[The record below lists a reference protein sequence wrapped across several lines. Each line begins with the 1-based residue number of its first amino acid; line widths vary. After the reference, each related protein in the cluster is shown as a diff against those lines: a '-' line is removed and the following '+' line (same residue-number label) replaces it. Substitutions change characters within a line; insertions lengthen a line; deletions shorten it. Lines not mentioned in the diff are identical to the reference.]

1 LIARDSFRHFKF
13 SIQCVISMDIEEKIK
28 EIEEEIRRT
37 PYNKATAHHI
47 GKLKAKLS
55 RLREEAV
62 SRRARKGKGFHVKRS
77 GDATIVLVGFPSV
90 GKSTLLNIITNA
102 QAKVGEYQFTTL
114 DVIPAVME
122 YKGAKIQVLDIPGII
137 PGASKGKG
145 RGREVLSVARN
156 ADLIVMIIDIL
167 NPKQRN
173 IILEELRNVGIR
185 PDEKPPDIKVKR
197 KKRGGIHVSTTVELS
212 HLNEK
217 IIRSILNE
225 YGIHNAEVLIRDNA
239 TIDQFIDV
247 IEANRV
253 YIPTLTVFNKVDLVE
268 EEYLRSIRDK
278 IPESIFISAKEKI
291 NINALR
297 EKIFEKLNLIRVYL
311 KPPRGEP
318 DYEEPLII
326 RKSATVKDVCG
337 KLHRD
342 FIRKFRHA
350 RVWGDSVKFP
360 GQKVGI
366 DHILKDGD
374 ILTIITRR

>member
-1 LIARDSFRHFKF
+1 MA
-13 SIQCVISMDIEEKIK
+13 MDIEEKIK
-28 EIEEEIRRT
+28 EIEDEIRKT

-55 RLREEAV
+55 RLREEAA
-62 SRRARKGKGFHVKRS
+62 SRTARKGRGFHVKKS

-114 DVIPAVME
+114 DVIPAIME
-122 YKGAKIQVLDIPGII
+122 YKGARIQVLDIPGII

-167 NPKQRN
+167 DPKQRN
-173 IILEELRNVGIR
+173 IVLKELRNVGIR

-197 KKRGGIHVSTTVELS
+197 KKRGGIQVSATIQAT
-212 HLNEK
+212 HLNEQ

-225 YGIHNAEVLIRDNA
+225 YGIHNAEVILRDDV

-247 IEANRV
+247 IEGNRV
-253 YIPTLTVFNKVDLVE
+253 YIPTLTIFNKMDLVD
-268 EEYLRSIRDK
+268 EEYVERIQAEVPGSV
-278 IPESIFISAKEKI
+278 FISAKEKI
-291 NINALR
+291 NIDEVK

-311 KPPRGEP
+311 KPQHGEP
-318 DYEEPLII
+318 DYDEPLII
-326 RKSATVKDVCG
+326 KKRSTVKDVCG

-342 FIRKFRHA
+342 FIKKFRYA
-350 RVWGDSVKFP
+350 RVWGNSVKFQ
-360 GQKVGI
+360 GQKVGM
-366 DHILKDGD
+366 DHILEDGD
-374 ILTIITRR
+374 LITIITRR

>member
-1 LIARDSFRHFKF
+1 
-13 SIQCVISMDIEEKIK
+13 MDIEEKIK
-28 EIEEEIRRT
+28 EIEDEIRRT

-55 RLREEAV
+55 RLRDKAV
-62 SRRARKGKGFHVKRS
+62 SRTARKGKGFHVKKS

-114 DVIPAVME
+114 DVIPAVMK
-122 YKGAKIQVLDIPGII
+122 YKGARIQVLDIPGII
-137 PGASKGKG
+137 PGASKGRG

-167 NPKQRN
+167 EPKQREV
-173 IILEELRNVGIR
+173 IIEELRNVGIR
-185 PDEKPPDIKVKR
+185 LDEKPPDIKVKR
-197 KKRGGIHVSTTVELS
+197 KKRGGIQVSTTVQLT

-225 YGIHNAEVLIRDNA
+225 YGIHNAELLIRDDA

-247 IEANRV
+247 MEANRA
-253 YIPTLTVFNKVDLVE
+253 YIPSLTVFNKVDLVDKEHVKSIQE
-268 EEYLRSIRDK
+268 E
-278 IPESIFISAKEKI
+278 IPESIFISAKKKI
-291 NINALR
+291 NIDSVR

-311 KPPRGEP
+311 RPPQGES
-318 DYEEPLII
+318 DHEEPLII
-326 RKSATVKDVCG
+326 KKGATVKDVCG

-350 RVWGDSVKFP
+350 RVWGDSVKFQ